1 MKSKRLKILSL
12 LIILIIFTYL
22 CLNNKN
28 NNTNE
33 NIETEEIKEKITTY
47 SMSNKEIE
55 ELPSKTIEVQSE
67 EDEESIAKEQAVEG
81 EAFEEQGEIAY
92 NGTIEYPNVKIGSY
106 KGLTY
111 YSQIDN
117 RWKSQMYSAINNKS
131 QTIGTSGCGPTAAA
145 MIVTAVKGTITPP
158 EMADLF
164 LKYGYR
170 SKDQGTYWSAFRFV
184 ADTFDIKYQET
195 SNVEKAL
202 ELLNKNNYIVASCGN
217 GLFTTGGHF
226 VVLTKLENGIIEIY
240 DPYLYSGKF
249 DTSTRR
255 GKVEINGNKVYIS
268 IENFIKYANTKR
280 FFCYTNEGKKV
291 ENNQPVTIQPYIR
304 YVTAN
309 IGLNIRNKANGDKIG
324 ILAKGTKV
332 LVYETNNGWSRIGNG
347 QWVYSNYLG
356 SLNNT
361 QEKNNVPNSIGKYK
375 INANLL
381 NVRTG
386 PGTNYKI
393 KRYTQ
398 LTANARNQNKILGN
412 YYANGLKRGVVVTV
426 TKIQNGFGL
435 IPSGWISLKYCN
447 KV

>member
-55 ELPSKTIEVQSE
+55 ELPSKTIEVQNE

-92 NGTIEYPNVKIGSY
+92 NGTIEYPNVTIGSY

-255 GKVEINGNKVYIS
+255 GKVEVNGNKVYIS
-268 IENFIKYANTKR
+268 IENFIKYANMKR

-332 LVYETNNGWSRIGNG
+332 LVYETNNSWSRIGNG

-361 QEKNNVPNSIGKYK
+361 QEKNNVQNSIGKYK